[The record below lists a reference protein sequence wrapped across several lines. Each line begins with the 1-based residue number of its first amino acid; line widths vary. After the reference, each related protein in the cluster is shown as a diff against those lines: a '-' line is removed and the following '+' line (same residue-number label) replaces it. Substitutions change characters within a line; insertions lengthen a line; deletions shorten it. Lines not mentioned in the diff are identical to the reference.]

1 VRTRTWED
9 TSAPDLTGYTD
20 VRQRDRRAQIRL
32 WGGNVLALGLL
43 CAVVFGLAACIS
55 AGIEAGKRLLVAHLP
70 DRLPPFP
77 LPDPVVLGF
86 ALAAGIIIV
95 VILAQAAWDQFEA
108 WREEWRRR

>member
-1 VRTRTWED
+1 MRTRTWED

-43 CAVVFGLAACIS
+43 CAAVWALLSCIS
-55 AGIEAGKRLLVAHLP
+55 AGKRLLVAHLP

-77 LPDPVVLGF
+77 LPDPVVLWF

-95 VILAQAAWDQFEA
+95 VILACAAWRQFEA
-108 WREEWRRR
+108 WREERRRR